1 MAGREEL
8 SRSFGAVADVYES
21 GRPEYPSEAVA
32 WLLEPVRREGR
43 VLRVA
48 DVGAGTGKLT
58 RAAVEF
64 GAQVVAVDPDP
75 AMLAQLREQV
85 HGVPTFAGSAEAMPL
100 PDASLDALL
109 YGQAWH
115 WAEPVAASAEAGR
128 VLRTGGV
135 LGLVWNIRD
144 EREPWV
150 RRLGEVMTPSSA
162 ERMLAAGGP
171 PVAAPFSA
179 VEHARWTWR
188 RAMRRDDLF
197 ALARSRSPLIT
208 ASDEERGRVEE
219 GLAALFD
226 QIGAVGD
233 DAVELPYVTHAYRA
247 LRP

>member
-8 SRSFGAVADVYES
+8 SRSFGAVAGVYES
-21 GRPEYPSEAVA
+21 GRPGYPAEAVA
-32 WLLEPVRREGR
+32 WMLEPVRREGR

-85 HGVPTFAGSAEAMPL
+85 HGVPTFAGSAERMPL

-115 WAEPVAASAEAGR
+115 WVQPDTASAEAAR
-128 VLRTGGV
+128 VLRAGGV
-135 LGLVWNIRD
+135 LCLVWNIRD
-144 EREPWV
+144 ERVPWV

-171 PVAAPFSA
+171 PVEAPFAA
-179 VEHARWTWR
+179 VEHARWSWR
-188 RAMRRDDLF
+188 RPMRREDLF
-197 ALARSRSPLIT
+197 ALARSRSHLIT
-208 ASDEERGRVEE
+208 ASDPERERIEE
-219 GLAALFD
+219 GLAVLFD

-233 DAVELPYVTHAYRA
+233 DVVELPYVTHAFRA
-247 LRP
+247 IRP